1 MSMNLTC
8 NVLELWQTPTWFT
21 YAVMEAEDHHTRLR
35 MYKWW
40 VTDQNIRVIKTLEDA
55 EFHDSRYKEILGH
68 IEQINEALNDPHLQ
82 VDYI

>member
-8 NVLELWQTPTWFT
+8 NILELWQTPTWFT
-21 YAVMEAEDHHTRLR
+21 YAVMEADDPVTRLL

-40 VTDQNIRVIKTLEDA
+40 VTDQNIKVIKTSADA
-55 EFHDSRYKEILGH
+55 EFHDYRQKEIYDH
-68 IEQINEALNDPHLQ
+68 IDQIREALKDPHLK